1 MTDGR
6 SDLDRLLAEQRDRF
20 DAEIARSGAVDR
32 VRDIVLARRST
43 DSFFDLHWQGI
54 AAAVLIAVMLG
65 GAVGLLLPERRV
77 DPVDVAIV
85 DLYDMDQPG
94 NP

>member
-20 DAEIARSGAVDR
+20 DAEIARSGAVER
-32 VRDIVLARRST
+32 VRDTVLARRSV
-43 DSFFDLHWQGI
+43 DSLFGLHWQSI
-54 AAAVLIAVMLG
+54 AAAVLVAGMLG
-65 GAVGLLLPERRV
+65 GAVGFVLPERRV
-77 DPVDVAIV
+77 EPVDVAIV

-94 NP
+94 TP

>member
-6 SDLDRLLAEQRDRF
+6 GDLDRLLAEQRDVF

-32 VRDIVLARRST
+32 VRDTVLAHRAA
-43 DSFFDLHWQGI
+43 DSLFVLHWQRI
-54 AAAVLIAVMLG
+54 AAAVLIAGMLG
-65 GAVGLLLPERRV
+65 GAVGLLLPERRA

-94 NP
+94 SP

>member
-6 SDLDRLLAEQRDRF
+6 GDLDGLLAEQRNRF
-20 DAEIARSGAVDR
+20 DAEIAQSGAVRR
-32 VRDIVLARRST
+32 VRDTVLARRST
-43 DSFFDLHWQGI
+43 DSLFDLHWRRI
-54 AAAVLIAVMLG
+54 AAAVLIAGMLG

-94 NP
+94 TP